1 MTAIVA
7 GIDVSKRTLNIHVN
21 GRDFT
26 ATNDTVGFRKVGR
39 VLREGGA
46 TRAVM
51 EATGRMHRALLQ
63 SLRARGFSATVVN
76 PRQARDLPKAAGAL
90 AKTDRVDAR
99 ILAAFGAAFP
109 EMRATAPATG
119 AIDQL
124 RDMLVLRER
133 PVDQR
138 AELRTVVSETA
149 TQPDGGPAGRVL
161 AELDTAIAALER
173 RIGGTVAGSPEFA
186 DSHRILTSVPGIG
199 PVTAAALVAWMA
211 ELGSIGNR
219 QHPCWKSS
227 PDPAFFRLFPGFSAV
242 PCPAVPDLSTA
253 FPTGG
258 GVRAR
263 RRARRGDPGRPA
275 GDSLSV
281 PDGRG
286 PACRQAAAAVRSSH
300 IRRSRRRALAVTTSL
315 RMTATRATLWG
326 FPLSRS
332 RWYSSLMSGEHLLA
346 DSAAI

>member
-1 MTAIVA
+1 MPAMVMVPRTDHTPGQLRGLVPEHRFRDRRHRLRAIVRVIGGGLSRTGVA
-7 GIDVSKRTLNIHVN
+7 AAASVGARTLRDRVMRCSADRLDGLRDSARS
-21 GRDFT
+21 GRPPNLE
-26 ATNDTVGFRKVGR
+26 ASMSGIKPGSGFFP
-39 VLREGGA
+39 
-46 TRAVM
+46 TF
-51 EATGRMHRALLQ
+51 
-63 SLRARGFSATVVN
+63 SGFS
-76 PRQARDLPKAAGAL
+76 R
-90 AKTDRVDAR
+90 
-99 ILAAFGAAFP
+99 F
-109 EMRATAPATG
+109 
-119 AIDQL
+119 
-124 RDMLVLRER
+124 
-133 PVDQR
+133 
-138 AELRTVVSETA
+138 
-149 TQPDGGPAGRVL
+149 
-161 AELDTAIAALER
+161 
-173 RIGGTVAGSPEFA
+173 
-186 DSHRILTSVPGIG
+186 
-199 PVTAAALVAWMA
+199 
-211 ELGSIGNR
+211 
-219 QHPCWKSS
+219 
-227 PDPAFFRLFPGFSAV
+227 

>member
-1 MTAIVA
+1 MLCRRS
-7 GIDVSKRTLNIHVN
+7 D
-21 GRDFT
+21 GRFP
-26 ATNDTVGFRKVGR
+26 GFRRNPGRRRHAAARPEPEGSGFWGTGGRRRGPGRSPGAGPRASGARVGEVAVRRGRQAEAEVQKPVEGGPPVAAVPSEDKLVQVALGALPAQPVVHAHGPAPEVGEHPVDPPQDLVGR
-39 VLREGGA
+39 A
-46 TRAVM
+46 AADHPAPARAV
-51 EATGRMHRALLQ
+51 
-63 SLRARGFSATVVN
+63 
-76 PRQARDLPKAAGAL
+76 
-90 AKTDRVDAR
+90 
-99 ILAAFGAAFP
+99 
-109 EMRATAPATG
+109 
-119 AIDQL
+119 
-124 RDMLVLRER
+124 
-133 PVDQR
+133 
-138 AELRTVVSETA
+138 
-149 TQPDGGPAGRVL
+149 
-161 AELDTAIAALER
+161 
-173 RIGGTVAGSPEFA
+173 
-186 DSHRILTSVPGIG
+186 
-199 PVTAAALVAWMA
+199 
-211 ELGSIGNR
+211 R